1 MAYMI
6 SYFQLVLNGVVL
18 FNIDTR
24 KHELPRV
31 DDGRVKK
38 KTSASMDKGMT
49 SITLYRT
56 LKMGHGFRESQASL
70 SFQWRNDSD

>member
-6 SYFQLVLNGVVL
+6 SYFQLVLNGVVS
-18 FNIDTR
+18 FTIDTR

-49 SITLYRT
+49 CMTEL
-56 LKMGHGFRESQASL
+56 
-70 SFQWRNDSD
+70 